1 MAIDGWILDKSAV
14 ARSRDAGVMAQLE
27 ELAGVLWICP
37 VGELEQLYSTR
48 SAVDYDALAAEL
60 RGTMQRAAAPPDL
73 LDRAL
78 ALQRDLAHH
87 HGLWHRTPI
96 PELLIAETA
105 LHNGLGVVHVD
116 GHYERIAEVRPLT
129 ARRLR

>member
-1 MAIDGWILDKSAV
+1 VAIDGWILDKSAV

-60 RGTMQRAAAPPDL
+60 RGTGATYAAVTHQLLQRADRARATGEQTLSSLTQTDSERVAARSL
-73 LDRAL
+73 LDS
-78 ALQRDLAHH
+78 LQQGITRL
-87 HGLWHRTPI
+87 HGVAP
-96 PELLIAETA
+96 
-105 LHNGLGVVHVD
+105 
-116 GHYERIAEVRPLT
+116 
-129 ARRLR
+129 